1 MKFPFAL
8 AMMTLPVLA
17 ACETLDEP
25 QGGAPA
31 QGVEVRMSKV
41 TDGGI
46 GEAIGVITLSDTP
59 SGLSLR
65 VDVKGLPAGD
75 RGFHVHEKGDCSPAL
90 RDGKPVAALAAG
102 GHYDAMA
109 SGRHEGPHG
118 QGHSGDLPVL
128 KVDAQGNAQLTL
140 TAPRLSL
147 KEVRGRSIMIHEGG
161 DNYSDQPK
169 TLGGGGARIACG
181 VIPADAG

>member
-1 MKFPFAL
+1 MKFPIGL
-8 AMMTLPVLA
+8 AIIMLPILA
-17 ACETLDEP
+17 ACETPDEP
-25 QGGAPA
+25 KGGLAA
-31 QGVEVRMSKV
+31 KGVEVRMSKV
-41 TDGGI
+41 TEGGI
-46 GEAIGVITLSDTP
+46 GEGVGVIMLSDTP
-59 SGLSLR
+59 AGLLLVVDLSGLP
-65 VDVKGLPAGD
+65 VGD

-90 RDGKPVAALAAG
+90 RDGKPVPALAAG
-102 GHYDAMA
+102 GHYDAAA

-128 KVDAQGNAQLTL
+128 KVDAQGNARLTL
-140 TAPRLSL
+140 TAPRLTL

-181 VIPADAG
+181 VIPAPAG